1 MPLEKLDHYFVYA
14 KNLDASRDFYSEMLG
29 LEEGPRPDFGFPGY
43 WFYLEGRAVVH
54 LGNEDFEGGME
65 GADKKVM
72 FNRGTGPLD
81 HIAFR
86 GTDIEDFISRFESS
100 RIEYNRREVPDFK
113 LSQLFVE
120 DPNGVTIE
128 LNFFYGE

>member
-54 LGNEDFEGGME
+54 LGNEDFEGGMGGE
-65 GADKKVM
+65 DKKVM

-86 GTDIEDFISRFESS
+86 GTDIEDFISRFESFH
-100 RIEYNRREVPDFK
+100 IEYNRREVPDFK
-113 LSQLFVE
+113 LSQLFVQ